1 MLFVFYL
8 LLILS
13 DVVSLVGGSMFR
25 KINLVLLMLF
35 PIVCLSQ
42 KKVVIDTRLMMKKDV
57 GNFEIL
63 VKGNGQD
70 NCH

>member
-13 DVVSLVGGSMFR
+13 DVVSLVGVLMFR
-25 KINLVLLMLF
+25 KINLLLLVLF
-35 PIVCLSQ
+35 PIVGLSQ
-42 KKVVIDTRLMMKKDV
+42 KKVVIGTILMMKKDV
-57 GNFEIL
+57 GNFAIL
-63 VKGNGQD
+63 VKGNRQD

>member
-13 DVVSLVGGSMFR
+13 DVVSLVGVLMFR
-25 KINLVLLMLF
+25 KINLLLLVLF
-35 PIVCLSQ
+35 PIVGLSQ